1 MTDQTLTTTGILE
14 AMAHGY
20 DGFSPQLQVAAR
32 YLLDNPTEIA
42 VSSMRQVADD
52 AEVKPNTLVRLARAL
67 DFDGYDDL
75 RRHFQSDVTR
85 TGSSFPS
92 KARWLRSLAASG
104 RYGALVSQ
112 MAGASMANVEQVFA
126 DADANEFKTVADLIL
141 AARRT
146 AVLGVGTAQP
156 LAQNFCYV
164 GGMVVP
170 NLVAIP
176 TNGGLA
182 IDDVARMAP
191 GDVLLSMT
199 FSPYRVEIVDAT
211 REAADRGVVVVAIT
225 DSRTAPIALMASHTF
240 IVPTETPQY
249 FSSAIGAVALLETL
263 LAFMAADTPSDAA
276 TAIEEFHQ
284 RRREAGVY
292 Q

>member
-1 MTDQTLTTTGILE
+1 MSDRSITTTAILD
-14 AMAHGY
+14 AMAEAY
-20 DGFSPQLQVAAR
+20 DDLSPQLQVAAR
-32 YLLDNPTEIA
+32 YVLDNPTEIA

-52 AEVKPNTLVRLARAL
+52 ASVKPNTLVRLARSL
-67 DFDGYDDL
+67 GFDGYDDL
-75 RRHFQSDVTR
+75 RRHFRSDVTR

-92 KARWLRSLAASG
+92 KARWLRSLAANG
-104 RYGALVSQ
+104 RYGALLSQ
-112 MAGASMANVEQVFA
+112 MAGASMASVEQVFA
-126 DADANEFKTVADLIL
+126 DTDADELKTVADLIL
-141 AARRT
+141 AARRK

-164 GGMVVP
+164 GAMIVP

-199 FSPYRVEIVDAT
+199 FSPYRVEIVEAT
-211 REAADRGVVVVAIT
+211 RMAVDRGVTVVAVT
-225 DSRTAPIALMASHTF
+225 DSRAAPIALAAAHAF

-249 FSSAIGAVALLETL
+249 FSSAIGAIALLETL
-263 LAFMAADTPSDAA
+263 LAFMAADTPSDAV

-284 RRREAGVY
+284 RRRAAGVY